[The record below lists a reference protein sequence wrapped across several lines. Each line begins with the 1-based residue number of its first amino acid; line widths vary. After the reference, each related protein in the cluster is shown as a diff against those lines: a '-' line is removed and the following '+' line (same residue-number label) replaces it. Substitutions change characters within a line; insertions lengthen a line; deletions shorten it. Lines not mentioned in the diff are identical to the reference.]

1 MTEVTNAWRVP
12 AFRRIWG
19 AGAFSA
25 LGAEI
30 GELAIP
36 VLAVVTLGASA
47 SELSF
52 VRAALLTPYLVLTLA
67 LGVLVDR
74 VRRRPLM
81 IGADLGRGLLLVAV
95 CALALSGRL
104 TVPMLVV
111 AAALVGS
118 LTVLYALA
126 DFSFLP
132 LVVDDSALIDANA
145 RITATQSV
153 IGVAGSGAGGLLVQA
168 LTAPVAI
175 ALNAIGY
182 LLSGALLAR
191 VRVPEPRRPRAERVS
206 ALAELRVGMAAL
218 MQHRVLRALVAEA
231 GMWNFGNEILMISL
245 TILLLQSFGWGPV
258 VLGAVLMAVGVGAVV
273 GSVLSQRLT
282 LRFGYGRSLV
292 VALLVG
298 NTAPLAGVLGIRTP
312 SWLALS
318 RPRRGL
324 RAVRCRDRGRQ
335 LPDRQPA
342 PARRRPG
349 APRSR
354 QRHLPPRVVGQPVD
368 RRARR
373 RGPRD
378 QLRTVAG
385 GRDRCHPDG
394 AREPARRRLSR
405 QAHAPDRGGRPGAS
419 GGDRARVLSDR
430 SRRHRSRKG
439 AVPEQRVSCRGICD

>member
-1 MTEVTNAWRVP
+1 MTTVTNAWHVP

-30 GELAIP
+30 GELALP

-95 CALALSGRL
+95 CALAISGRL
-104 TVPMLVV
+104 TVPVLVV

-175 ALNAIGY
+175 ALNALGY
-182 LLSGALLAR
+182 LTSGVLISR
-191 VRVPEPRRPRAERVS
+191 VRVPEPRRARTEKAS
-206 ALAELRVGMAAL
+206 AVAELKVGMAAL

-231 GMWNFGNEILMISL
+231 GLWNFGNEVLMLSL
-245 TILLLQSFGWGPV
+245 TILLLQTFGWGPV
-258 VLGAVLMAVGVGAVV
+258 VLGAVLMAVGVGAVI

-282 LRFGYGRSLV
+282 LRFGYGRALV

-298 NTAPLAGVLGIRTP
+298 NTAPLAGVLGIRAP
-312 SWLALS
+312 SWLALA
-318 RPRRGL
+318 GL
-324 RAVRCRDRGRQ
+324 TVAFVLSGVGIGVANSQTVSLRQLAVAPELRGRVNATYRLASWGSLSIGALVGGVLVTSVGPWPAAVIGAIPMALAS
-335 LPDRQPA
+335 LPVVASPVRRMRQIEQVVPGRA
-342 PARRRPG
+342 EVPGALATIDRRP
-349 APRSR
+349 
-354 QRHLPPRVVGQPVD
+354 
-368 RRARR
+368 
-373 RGPRD
+373 
-378 QLRTVAG
+378 
-385 GRDRCHPDG
+385 
-394 AREPARRRLSR
+394 
-405 QAHAPDRGGRPGAS
+405 
-419 GGDRARVLSDR
+419 
-430 SRRHRSRKG
+430 
-439 AVPEQRVSCRGICD
+439 

>member
-1 MTEVTNAWRVP
+1 MTTVTNAWRVP

-30 GELAIP
+30 GELALP
-36 VLAVVTLGASA
+36 VLAVVTLGATA

-74 VRRRPLM
+74 LRRRPLM
-81 IGADLGRGLLLVAV
+81 IGADLGRGLLLLTI

-111 AAALVGS
+111 AAALIGS

-132 LVVDDSALIDANA
+132 LVVEDSALIDANA
-145 RITATQSV
+145 RVTATQSV

-175 ALNAIGY
+175 ALNAVGY
-182 LLSGALLAR
+182 LLSGTLISR
-191 VRVPEPRRPRAERVS
+191 VRVPESRRPRTDGVS
-206 ALAELRVGMAAL
+206 ALAEARAGMAAL
-218 MQHRVLRALVAEA
+218 MQHPVLRALVAEA

-258 VLGAVLMAVGVGAVV
+258 VLGGVLMALGVGAVL

-298 NTAPLAGVLGIRTP
+298 NTAPLVGVLGVRAPGWPALAGLGAAFVLSGIGIGVANSQTVSLRQLAVAPELRGRVNATYRLVSWGSLSIGALAGGVLVTSVGP
-312 SWLALS
+312 WLA
-318 RPRRGL
+318 
-324 RAVRCRDRGRQ
+324 AVI
-335 LPDRQPA
+335 
-342 PARRRPG
+342 
-349 APRSR
+349 
-354 QRHLPPRVVGQPVD
+354 
-368 RRARR
+368 
-373 RGPRD
+373 
-378 QLRTVAG
+378 
-385 GRDRCHPDG
+385 
-394 AREPARRRLSR
+394 
-405 QAHAPDRGGRPGAS
+405 
-419 GGDRARVLSDR
+419 
-430 SRRHRSRKG
+430 G
-439 AVPEQRVSCRGICD
+439 AVPMALASLPVVTSRVRHMRQIEEVVPGRAEGAGALAGVDTP

>member
-1 MTEVTNAWRVP
+1 MTTVTNAWRVP

-168 LTAPVAI
+168 LTAPVAL

-182 LLSGALLAR
+182 LTSGALIAR
-191 VRVPEPRRPRAERVS
+191 VRVPEPRRPRTEKVS
-206 ALAELRVGMAAL
+206 ALAELKGGMAAL

-231 GMWNFGNEILMISL
+231 GLWNFGNEVLMLSL
-245 TILLLQSFGWGPV
+245 TILLLQTFGWGPV

-298 NTAPLAGVLGIRTP
+298 NTAPLAGVLGIRAP
-312 SWLALS
+312 SWVALAGLTVAFVLS
-318 RPRRGL
+318 GVGIGVANSQTVSL
-324 RAVRCRDRGRQ
+324 RQLAVAPELRGRVNATYRLVSWGSLSIGALVGGVLVTSLGPWPAAVIGA
-335 LPDRQPA
+335 LPMALASLPVVASPVRRMRQIEEVV
-342 PARRRPG
+342 PG
-349 APRSR
+349 
-354 QRHLPPRVVGQPVD
+354 
-368 RRARR
+368 RAEATTT
-373 RGPRD
+373 
-378 QLRTVAG
+378 LR
-385 GRDRCHPDG
+385 
-394 AREPARRRLSR
+394 
-405 QAHAPDRGGRPGAS
+405 
-419 GGDRARVLSDR
+419 
-430 SRRHRSRKG
+430 
-439 AVPEQRVSCRGICD
+439 